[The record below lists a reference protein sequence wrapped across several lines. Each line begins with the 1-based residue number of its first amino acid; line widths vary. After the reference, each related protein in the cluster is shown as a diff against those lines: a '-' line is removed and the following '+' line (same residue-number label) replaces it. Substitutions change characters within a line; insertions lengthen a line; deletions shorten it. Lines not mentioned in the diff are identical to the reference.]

1 MRRLT
6 AAAFVAAAALATC
19 WPIQAQNR
27 SEDEYTRYEL
37 LAPETSSFKII
48 YDVTAVTPGATFF
61 FNPIREGSVA
71 TDESVIDLMTGS
83 PLKFQEVSG
92 AEARESGLANAGL
105 DGRYIRVEL
114 ARPVPPGGEGRIR
127 IIKTYKDAKS
137 YYRDGS
143 AIVFD
148 RPLGIKR
155 NAVVLPPGF
164 ELSRV
169 QHSFAG
175 DRRTGRTRR
184 HQLHEHLPWAGTARA
199 AGQGAREAAP
209 ARPAPAAAGSA
220 RAATPGDPSPAPS
233 TGSGQAMER
242 VRVSER
248 AFQDREI
255 VYFLKGPETHAFS
268 LYHDY
273 TETREGTDK
282 YVNVVRAG
290 STVSE
295 PSAKILDTGEAL
307 KVETLKGRGDH
318 RGRHRYRRGRAARV
332 RGSRDPLS
340 AGQEGAE
347 RAAADRGNLHRSR
360 ALRSHR
366 RAVDVA
372 AQLRR
377 VRATDGACRRAGI
390 DGELDSRHHHP
401 DGRRSRPARVRQS
414 ETRRHRRVREGTTKI
429 MLKGT
434 RVALIK
440 KIQPVS
446 IARSDFARR
455 VLRRSRDPQ
464 GQVSLAR
471 LGARSDAPA
480 PRTW

>member
-1 MRRLT
+1 MRRLM
-6 AAAFVAAAALATC
+6 AAAFAAATALAAC

-48 YDVTAVTPGATFF
+48 YDVTAVSPGAKFF
-61 FNPIREGSVA
+61 FNPIRVGSAA

-127 IIKTYKDAKS
+127 IVKTYKDAKS

-164 ELSRV
+164 ELVACNIPSQVIEEADGRV
-169 QHSFAG
+169 GISFMNTYPGQAP
-175 DRRTGRTRR
+175 
-184 HQLHEHLPWAGTARA
+184 LVLRA
-199 AGQGAREAAP
+199 KALEKPPAP
-209 ARPAPAAAGSA
+209 PAPAPAGPL
-220 RAATPGDPSPAPS
+220 RAATPGDPSPSLPP
-233 TGSGQAMER
+233 MER

-248 AFQDREI
+248 ALQDREI
-255 VYFLKGPETHAFS
+255 VYFLKSPQTHAFS

-290 STVSE
+290 STVSD
-295 PSAKILDTGEAL
+295 PSATILDTGEPL
-307 KVETLKGRGDH
+307 KVETLKGQAIT
-318 RGRHRYRRGRAARV
+318 AARIDIGEAV
-332 RGSRDPLS
+332 RPESEAVVIRFPPVKKGQSVRLRIEETYTDPARYDLI
-340 AGQEGAE
+340 AGQLMW
-347 RAAADRGNLHRSR
+347 RRSFGR
-360 ALRSHR
+360 PRNDMVLPAGWYLTASSIP
-366 RAVDVA
+366 ATITQMEDG
-372 AQLRR
+372 R
-377 VRATDGACRRAGI
+377 VRLAFVNPRPDAI
-390 DGELDSRHHHP
+390 DVFVK
-401 DGRRSRPARVRQS
+401 GR
-414 ETRRHRRVREGTTKI
+414 
-429 MLKGT
+429 
-434 RVALIK
+434 
-440 KIQPVS
+440 
-446 IARSDFARR
+446 
-455 VLRRSRDPQ
+455 
-464 GQVSLAR
+464 
-471 LGARSDAPA
+471 
-480 PRTW
+480 PR